1 MEAVRIGKFEVGL
14 TKGLLATSIFGHDS
28 FDIISKFDSGH
39 YDKDSLFEIRYDMFD
54 VIDKKDLDNL
64 LKNLTK
70 RDVDYIFTFRSNDHA
85 RVKELY
91 RIAMDLDVPAV
102 DIDYSAYS
110 SLHPYITGTSTILS
124 YHSYSME
131 PLNRILTKIRR
142 RECDVYKVA
151 IKYSDAT
158 EFFKD
163 ISRVIRFKSITD
175 KPLSFI
181 PMGSMNSFLRV
192 ISAVY
197 VSDLNYAMDENA
209 TAEGQ
214 ISVSDFKIMY
224 EAALRMG

>member
-14 TKGLLATSIFGHDS
+14 TKGLLATSVFGHDS
-28 FDIISKFDSGH
+28 RDIISKFDSGH

-54 VIDKKDLDNL
+54 VIDRNDLVNL
-64 LKNLTK
+64 LKNLAK
-70 RDVDYIFTFRSNDHA
+70 RDVGYIFTFRSNDHA

-91 RIAMDLDVPAV
+91 RIAMDIEAPAV
-102 DIDYSAYS
+102 DIDYGAYS
-110 SLHPYITGTSTILS
+110 SLRPYITGTSTILS
-124 YHSYSME
+124 YHSYSVE
-131 PLNRILTKIRR
+131 PLNRILTKLRR

-151 IKYSDAT
+151 IKYSDAS

-163 ISRVIRFKSITD
+163 VSRMIRFRSISD

-192 ISAVY
+192 ISAIY
-197 VSDLNYAMDENA
+197 VSDLNYAMDETA

-214 ISVSDFKIMY
+214 ISVSDFKKLY
-224 EAALRMG
+224 AAASRLG